1 MKKVKNKIMKKMKWK
16 LRKTR
21 NKSKMIIKNKIKDN
35 KTNQMKK
42 WLMSKVNQKA
52 NSINPMD
59 WKKIFPSKKWQ
70 KD

>member
-1 MKKVKNKIMKKMKWK
+1 MKWK
-16 LRKTR
+16 LKKMK
-21 NKSKMIIKNKIKDN
+21 NKSKMIIKNKMRDN

-52 NSINPMD
+52 SSINLMD